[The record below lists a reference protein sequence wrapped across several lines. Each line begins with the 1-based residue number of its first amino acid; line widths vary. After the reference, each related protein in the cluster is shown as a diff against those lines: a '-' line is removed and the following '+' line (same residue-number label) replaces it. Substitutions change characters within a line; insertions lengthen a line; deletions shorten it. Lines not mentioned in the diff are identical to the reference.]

1 MHVEKPRVC
10 FLTCPSAR
18 CSPTTENLF
27 VFVCLLTHLWATWS
41 RVWQYAGSGCLLGY
55 DRWPHRSPESLSRWP
70 STACHLERGGRQ
82 SREKSNKEEKWRR
95 RGEKKKKVRKV
106 KLSQKDKKKNKKKK
120 HIEPLRDSFSS
131 VAGYTNMF
139 QMENEWITQTE
150 ETLWWTTHRLY
161 THLNM
166 LHICNCL
173 RSQTHFKSTNKHWKP
188 AFTHTHTH
196 THTHTQSLRAQ
207 QKPTATRTYV
217 HTNTIHHQHDLSLPW
232 L

>member
-70 STACHLERGGRQ
+70 STACHLERGGRRAG
-82 SREKSNKEEKWRR
+82 SRAIRRKNGDGEGRR
-95 RGEKKKKVRKV
+95 RKRWGKWSSVKKI
-106 KLSQKDKKKNKKKK
+106 KKK
-120 HIEPLRDSFSS
+120 HIEPIRDSFSS

-166 LHICNCL
+166 LHICNCSH
-173 RSQTHFKSTNKHWKP
+173 SQTHFKSTNKHWKP
-188 AFTHTHTH
+188 AFTY
-196 THTHTQSLRAQ
+196 THTQSLRAQ